1 MTDTKDDLDTDSKND
16 SNEIPE
22 PHIMAVESV
31 LGQDGMLSQ
40 ILDDYESRPQQLEM
54 AGTVAQAISE
64 VKHAIIEAPTGVGK
78 SFAYLVPAAQYA
90 LQHNKKIVISTGTIA
105 LQEQLIDKDLPILQE
120 CFPLLK
126 SVLVKGR
133 QNYVSLRRLEHATGN
148 GQQAWFDNK
157 SDAQDLKDIQSW
169 AKDTLDGDKADLGY
183 DPNPAVWQKV
193 RSDSNNCLG
202 RRCPRYAD
210 CLFYKARREI
220 EDADILIVNHHLY

>member
-78 SFAYLVPAAQYA
+78 SFAYLVPAAKFA
-90 LQHNKKIVISTGTIA
+90 LQHNKKIVIYIG
-105 LQEQLIDKDLPILQE
+105 
-120 CFPLLK
+120 
-126 SVLVKGR
+126 
-133 QNYVSLRRLEHATGN
+133 
-148 GQQAWFDNK
+148 
-157 SDAQDLKDIQSW
+157 
-169 AKDTLDGDKADLGY
+169 
-183 DPNPAVWQKV
+183 
-193 RSDSNNCLG
+193 
-202 RRCPRYAD
+202 
-210 CLFYKARREI
+210 
-220 EDADILIVNHHLY
+220 